1 MFCSK
6 MKKKTYIKKGD
17 LHLSVRKK
25 VQTKKRVK
33 KRVQTGGL
41 IFPSL
46 IIAGLT
52 APGSLFGKGKKRKY
66 KLRRKN
72 RNTIFRNATKT
83 WK

>member
-1 MFCSK
+1 

-52 APGSLFGKGKKRKY
+52 APGSLFGKG
-66 KLRRKN
+66 
-72 RNTIFRNATKT
+72 
-83 WK
+83 